1 MEEKLNEKN
10 SKYIVEYDRTN
21 CIGADMCT
29 FVDPENFKMNE
40 DGKADLAK
48 GEDKGNEQ
56 FVKFTNENM
65 EDMGNSLRRAADS
78 CPAAVIRITEIATGR
93 RVAGAPERK

>member
-1 MEEKLNEKN
+1 MEPEKKN
-10 SKYIVEYDRTN
+10 YKYIVEYDRAN

-29 FVDPENFKMNE
+29 FVDPDNFKMNE
-40 DGKADLAK
+40 DGKADLVHGK
-48 GEDKGNEQ
+48 ETGNQQ
-56 FVKFTNENM
+56 FVLFTNENM
-65 EDMGNSLRRAADS
+65 EDMGNQLRRAADS